1 MKRLQIEWIILLV
14 LVGVFL
20 AKIPDVLALNDD
32 AYSFFDTIVD
42 VRTELDRHYVTEP
55 DKQKMLESAVQGMI
69 DSLDDPYTTYF
80 SPEALA
86 SFDKQTRGTFSGIG
100 AEITTENGH
109 LEIASPLEDSPAFN
123 AGLMAGDVILEIDGE
138 PTEGVDVTEAV
149 KRITGPEGSTVT
161 LKVRHATGETVEVA
175 IVRARIQIQTVKG
188 FSRDAEHHWQFM
200 LDKKNKIGYI
210 RMTQFSDPTA
220 EALAAAIDQL
230 KENDFKGLI
239 LDLRFNPG
247 GLLDQAIKTSDM
259 FIKSGRIVSTR
270 GRNSPERA
278 WDAKAEGTLEDF
290 PMVVLVNEYSA
301 SASEILS
308 GALKDNN
315 RARVVGT
322 RSFGKGSVQQV
333 LALQSGKA
341 AVKVTTAH
349 YYLPSGRNLHRQEGA
364 DVWGV
369 DPSDGFYV
377 PMDADEIAEM
387 NRTRREADVLD
398 DKDGNG
404 EEQADVTPEWLREK
418 RSDPQLAAALETI
431 IAKATEGEWKPVG
444 LADATLQA
452 FLVEKRLLEKRKEAF
467 HDGLVEIN
475 AKLSEL
481 ENKIKSRDGDA
492 EEPAETAAT
501 PANTPESATP

>member
-14 LVGVFL
+14 LIGVFIG
-20 AKIPDVLALNDD
+20 KMPQVLALNDD
-32 AYSFFDTIVD
+32 AYSFFDTLVD
-42 VRTELDRHYVTEP
+42 VRTEIDRHYVEEP
-55 DKQKMLESAVQGMI
+55 DREKMLESAVQGMI
-69 DSLDDPYTTYF
+69 GALDDPYTTYF
-80 SPEALA
+80 SPEDLA

-123 AGLMAGDVILEIDGE
+123 AGLMAGDVILEIDGK
-138 PTEGVDVTEAV
+138 PTDGLSTTEAV

-188 FSRDAEHHWQFM
+188 FKRDAEHHWDFM
-200 LDKKNKIGYI
+200 LDDAHKIGYV

-220 EALAAAIDQL
+220 DALAAAIDDL
-230 KENDFKGLI
+230 KAKGFKGLI

-259 FIKSGRIVSTR
+259 FIDEGRIVSTK
-270 GRNSPERA
+270 GRNSPERT
-278 WDAKAEGTLEDF
+278 WDAQAEGTVEDF
-290 PMVVLVNEYSA
+290 PMVVLVNEFSA

-308 GALKDNN
+308 GALKDND
-315 RARVVGT
+315 RAVIVGT

-333 LALQSGKA
+333 IALQSGKA

-349 YYLPSGRNLHRQEGA
+349 YYLPSGRNLHRREGA
-364 DVWGV
+364 DTWGV
-369 DPSDGFYV
+369 DPSDGYYV
-377 PMDADEIAEM
+377 PMDADTIAAM
-387 NRTRREADVLD
+387 NKARRAADIINGENGNGD
-398 DKDGNG
+398 DKL
-404 EEQADVTPEWLREK
+404 AVTPQWLREK

-431 IAKATEGEWKPVG
+431 IAKVTTDAWKPIG
-444 LADATLQA
+444 QSDATLQA

-467 HDGLVEIN
+467 HEGLVEIN
-475 AKLSEL
+475 AKLKEL
-481 ENKIKSRDGDA
+481 NDKINSKGGD
-492 EEPAETAAT
+492 PKPDETAAK
-501 PANTPESATP
+501 PVKTPEPAAP